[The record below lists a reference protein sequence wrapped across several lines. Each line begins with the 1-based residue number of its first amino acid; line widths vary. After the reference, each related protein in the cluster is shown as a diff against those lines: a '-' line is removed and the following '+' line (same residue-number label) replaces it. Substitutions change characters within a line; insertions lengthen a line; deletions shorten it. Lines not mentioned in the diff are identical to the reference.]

1 MNTLIT
7 DKDGF
12 IKTVISNITEVL
24 DTRLSETALEA
35 DKGRY
40 EAMQKELQNVLT
52 NSLKTPTA
60 ENARRYEALV
70 KDLEQMKNKIALD
83 EMERSKT
90 LMSKTRAVELE
101 QFITTS
107 RLFDE
112 FDEMV
117 FRKVV
122 ERVIINEESAV
133 FKFTD
138 YLEREVPLL
147 A

>member
-1 MNTLIT
+1 
-7 DKDGF
+7 
-12 IKTVISNITEVL
+12 
-24 DTRLSETALEA
+24 
-35 DKGRY
+35 
-40 EAMQKELQNVLT
+40 
-52 NSLKTPTA
+52 
-60 ENARRYEALV
+60 
-70 KDLEQMKNKIALD
+70 MKNKIALD